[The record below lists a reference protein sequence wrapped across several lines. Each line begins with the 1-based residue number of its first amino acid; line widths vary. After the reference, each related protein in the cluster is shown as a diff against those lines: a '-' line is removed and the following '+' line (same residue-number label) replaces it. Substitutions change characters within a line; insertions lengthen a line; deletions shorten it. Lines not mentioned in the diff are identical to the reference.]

1 MSTRRKHPAVEA
13 LGKLC
18 NIYRMTDANLKDL
31 HDYALISLLR
41 AQHEMQQRGIPSS
54 AIVQRAD

>member
-18 NIYRMTDANLKDL
+18 NIYRMTDANLK
-31 HDYALISLLR
+31 
-41 AQHEMQQRGIPSS
+41 QQRGIPSS